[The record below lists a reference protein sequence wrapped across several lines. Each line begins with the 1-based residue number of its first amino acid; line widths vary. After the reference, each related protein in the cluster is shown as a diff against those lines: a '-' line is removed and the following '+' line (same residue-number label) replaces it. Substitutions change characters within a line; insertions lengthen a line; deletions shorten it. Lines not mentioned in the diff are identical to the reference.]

1 MKKVPEI
8 GDKIEHTLPHL
19 NKTRKGEVILVLNSQ
34 FVYEYGKEKH
44 TAFCMFRDDL
54 WSFDK

>member
-19 NKTRKGEVILVLNSQ
+19 NKTRKGEVILILESQ
-34 FVYEYGKEKH
+34 FVYEYGNEKH
-44 TAFCMFRDDL
+44 ISFCMFRDDL
-54 WSFDK
+54 WSFK